1 MKIANHLS
9 RVLAATLLGLGCHT
23 AALHAQNIMLHLDAP
38 QGIDAQTLAADIGTL
53 KITFSNSK
61 DFFDTSLYAA
71 NTLDLGSDYYNEEGS
86 SKDKYHKY
94 YSRELTL
101 NADDGNGNAWW
112 GNTNKIEFKFDN
124 LRRYVSGRTD
134 HPIYYRIYSPHFS
147 RIITG
152 QIDPTDAEEVTLHHT
167 ELVQARRVT
176 FMPPVGRDG
185 NAVPA
190 ILAPDLRIG
199 TARYGFSGASVNM
212 HDLTEPFARYAY
224 KGDTLRYLVAPNSDE
239 LALHAD
245 SIVVT
250 DTTTCVT
257 TDYRKA
263 VECRFYITD
272 SQGQLCPVT
281 NGELAS
287 VYYKPQPGAKGKGNN
302 HGYGC
307 YNLGGIFLN
316 TLTAPDGTH
325 AAYVLP
331 GRHTFQLRMP
341 TVQTT
346 DPDFLMPYNADLGYI
361 LGEVTIPASTE
372 PVSLSIAQSKPLRVT
387 TTLADAAPYADHLQF
402 SAHTYVN
409 PPYSW
414 QENKQM
420 SVECKE
426 VSRQIKGNDLV
437 VTTLV
442 EGSTTYLSLA
452 LNAQYGA
459 QSDTIASVLSN
470 QCSVYGLFGTPR
482 TELTQDDFHF
492 DGAKLPPFSK
502 LHPVKFI
509 VPCHLLQQGEKIYI
523 HGQFG
528 DDWYST
534 RCSAFATHHEGCAK
548 SLNPGTA
555 TPVPYDTLTVIL
567 PEGNHEWYVCKNFTP
582 YDSANIHTFTL
593 ANTDTLTQTIYDRE
607 FTMLRVSDFDSDRI
621 YVYTN
626 NAPATHLYKRYKVDG
641 SRHNQVHYAIERI
654 PLHPG
659 YNDYTVSYRQIKIQK
674 DTLAGVDYGIE
685 TPRDYY
691 DDPQSPEYVPHFN
704 GYNAYNPDS
713 EWNNG
718 LAAYIKK
725 TDTATLDS
733 AIMVSSRNEVDLVM
747 GKDEGYR
754 PYYFVRIPPSTADTT
769 VTAYTQPGVRT
780 KFTYKG
786 ESLRKM
792 KMALSR
798 LDMFLGTERTR
809 VVPGSYFTRYSCLNL
824 VPGHYTMEGEFYNEG
839 SEEYFPFAVT
849 FTIEAGHPTTIE
861 LCPDPTAVAAAPADS
876 APAKAAA
883 CYAPDGRRI
892 STPQSGLNIIKMT
905 DGSVRKVIVK

>member
-23 AALHAQNIMLHLDAP
+23 AALHAQNIMLRLDAP

-71 NTLDLGSDYYNEEGS
+71 NTLDLGSDYYYDRNS

-124 LRRYVSGRTD
+124 LRRYAGVRVGD
-134 HPIYYRIYSPHFS
+134 PIYYRIYSPHFS

-152 QIDPTDAEEVTLHHT
+152 QIDPTDADEVTLHHT
-167 ELVQARRVT
+167 ELVQARRVA

-190 ILAPDLRIG
+190 ILAPDLRTG
-199 TARYGFSGASVNM
+199 ACMNSSSGRVNM
-212 HDLTEPFARYAY
+212 HDLTEPFARYVY
-224 KGDTLRYLVAPNSDE
+224 KGDTLRYLVAPDSPE

-281 NGELAS
+281 NGQLAS
-287 VYYKPQPGAKGKGNN
+287 VYYSSKRGR
-302 HGYGC
+302 GYGD
-307 YNLGGIFLN
+307 YNFGGICFK
-316 TLTAPDGTH
+316 LTAPDGTH
-325 AAYVLP
+325 AAYALP
-331 GRHTFQLRMP
+331 GRQTFQLRMP

-346 DPDFLMPYNADLGYI
+346 DPDFLMPYNAAQGYI

-414 QENKQM
+414 AENEKM
-420 SVECKE
+420 TVLCKE
-426 VSRQIKGNDLV
+426 VNRQIKGNDLV

-442 EGSTTYLSLA
+442 EGSTYPYLA

-459 QSDTIASVLSN
+459 QSDTIASVLSK
-470 QCSVYGLFGTPR
+470 QCCLYSYPGDPR
-482 TELTQDDFHF
+482 TEFSLTYKNFY
-492 DGAKLPPFSK
+492 DGNFNTLPAFSQ
-502 LHPVKFI
+502 LHPVKFV
-509 VPCHLLQQGEKIYI
+509 VPCHQLQTGRMLNLFGTYNQGYI
-523 HGQFG
+523 S
-528 DDWYST
+528 DLPS
-534 RCSAFATHHEGCAK
+534 HHNGCAK
-548 SLNPGTA
+548 QLQPGSA
-555 TPVPYDTLTVIL
+555 DPMPYDTITIIL
-567 PEGNHEWYVCKNFTP
+567 PEGE
-582 YDSANIHTFTL
+582 YDWVMQKDLDEYNSAPHHAFTL
-593 ANTDTLTQTIYDRE
+593 ANTDTLVQRLQPTD
-607 FTMLRVSDFDSDRI
+607 FALLRVNCLGVDSI
-621 YVYTN
+621 YVYN
-626 NAPATHLYKRYKVDG
+626 NVPKYHRYRQSKLTKGRLY
-641 SRHNQVHYAIERI
+641 YADEEI
-654 PLHPG
+654 PLSPG
-659 YNDYTVSYRQIKIQK
+659 YNERIITWREVKLQK
-674 DTLAGVDYGIE
+674 DTLYSLSCWFEAPITYVDEDGSYYTSYGRFDR
-685 TPRDYY
+685 P
-691 DDPQSPEYVPHFN
+691 
-704 GYNAYNPDS
+704 YNYLWL
-713 EWNNG
+713 EK
-718 LAAYIKK
+718 LE
-725 TDTATLDS
+725 TATADS
-733 AIMVSSRNEVDLVM
+733 AICISTGSRANLAVWS
-747 GKDEGYR
+747 GGTFAPAR
-754 PYYFVRIPPSTADTT
+754 FFTISPSEADTT
-769 VTAYTQPGVRT
+769 VTVYTQKTVRVN
-780 KFTYKG
+780 FSYKG
-786 ESLRKM
+786 GRVPGF
-792 KMALSR
+792 SR
-798 LDMFLGTERTR
+798 LNMCYGNEQTR
-809 VVPGSYFTRYSCLNL
+809 IVPNPNFYRKSRMDLE
-824 VPGHYTMEGEFYNEG
+824 PGHYTMSGVVAYEDDNTGEYVTT
-839 SEEYFPFAVT
+839 PFSIA
-849 FTIEAGHPTTIE
+849 FDIEAGHPTTIE
-861 LCPDPTAVAAAPADS
+861 LCPDPTAIVATPANS

-892 STPQSGLNIIKMT
+892 STPQPGLNIVKMT
-905 DGSVRKVIVK
+905 DGTVRKVIVK

>member
-9 RVLAATLLGLGCHT
+9 RVLAATLFGLGCHT

-71 NTLDLGSDYYNEEGS
+71 NTLDFGSDYYNEGNS
-86 SKDKYHKY
+86 YKDKYHKY

-112 GNTNKIEFKFDN
+112 GNTNKFEFNFDN
-124 LRRYVSGRTD
+124 LRRQVSGRAG
-134 HPIYYRIYSPHFS
+134 HPIYYRIYSPHFC

-167 ELVQARRVT
+167 ELTQARRVT

-199 TARYGFSGASVNM
+199 TARYGFRGALVNM
-212 HDLTEPFARYAY
+212 YDLTEPFARYAH

-263 VECRFYITD
+263 VECHFYITD

-281 NGELAS
+281 NGQLAS
-287 VYYKPQPGAKGKGNN
+287 AYYKLQPGFKSDTGFR
-302 HGYGC
+302 GYGD
-307 YNLGGIFLN
+307 YNFGGNIFEP
-316 TLTAPDGTH
+316 TAPDGTH
-325 AAYVLP
+325 AAYALP
-331 GRHTFQLRMP
+331 GRQTFQLRMP
-341 TVQTT
+341 MVQTD
-346 DPDFLMPYNADLGYI
+346 DPDFLMPYNAAQGYI

-414 QENKQM
+414 ADDTKM

-426 VSRQIKGNDLV
+426 VSRQVKGNDLV

-442 EGSTTYLSLA
+442 EGSTWPILA

-459 QSDTIASVLSN
+459 QSDTIASVLSTY
-470 QCSVYGLFGTPR
+470 CSLYSDPFDPR
-482 TELTQDDFHF
+482 TEFSLTLKNFH
-492 DGAKLPPFSK
+492 LPPFSK

-509 VPCHLLQQGEKIYI
+509 VPCHLLQQGEELYI
-523 HGQFG
+523 HGQLSG
-528 DDWYST
+528 AEDW
-534 RCSAFATHHEGCAK
+534 RCSTFATHHEGCAK

-567 PEGNHEWYVCKNFTP
+567 PEGNHEWCVGKKGEKL
-582 YDSANIHTFTL
+582 DSAHLHTFTL
-593 ANTDTLTQTIYDRE
+593 GATDTLTQTIYDRE
-607 FTMLRVSDFDSDRI
+607 FALLRVNCLGVDSI
-621 YVYTN
+621 YVYN
-626 NAPATHLYKRYKVDG
+626 NVPKYQWYSLSKLTKGRMY
-641 SRHNQVHYAIERI
+641 YADEAI
-654 PLHPG
+654 PLNPG
-659 YNDYTVSYRQIKIQK
+659 YNERTITWREAKLQK
-674 DTLAGVDYGIE
+674 DTLYSLSYWLEAPVIWVDEDGS
-685 TPRDYY
+685 YY
-691 DDPQSPEYVPHFN
+691 TSYASFSRP
-704 GYNAYNPDS
+704 YNNLWL
-713 EWNNG
+713 EK
-718 LAAYIKK
+718 LE
-725 TDTATLDS
+725 TATPDS
-733 AIMVSSRNEVDLVM
+733 AICISTGSKANLAVW
-747 GKDEGYR
+747 
-754 PYYFVRIPPSTADTT
+754 PVRTFDPARFITINPSEADTT
-769 VTAYTQPGVRT
+769 VTVYTQKTVRVN
-780 KFTYKG
+780 FSYKG
-786 ESLRKM
+786 GR
-792 KMALSR
+792 
-798 LDMFLGTERTR
+798 
-809 VVPGSYFTRYSCLNL
+809 VPGFERLNMCYGNEQTHIVPNSNFYRRSRMDL
-824 VPGHYTMEGEFYNEG
+824 EPGHYTMSGVVAYEDDNTGEYVTT
-839 SEEYFPFAVT
+839 PFSIA
-849 FTIEAGHPTTIE
+849 FDIEANHPTTIE
-861 LCPDPTAVAAAPADS
+861 LCPEPTAIAAAPANS

>member
-9 RVLAATLLGLGCHT
+9 RVLAAALFGLGCHT

-71 NTLDLGSDYYNEEGS
+71 NTLDLGSNYYYDRNS

-124 LRRYVSGRTD
+124 LRRYAGVRVGD
-134 HPIYYRIYSPHFS
+134 PIYYRIYSPHFS

-199 TARYGFSGASVNM
+199 TARYGFRGALVNM
-212 HDLTEPFARYAY
+212 HDLTEPFARYAH

-281 NGELAS
+281 NGQLAS
-287 VYYKPQPGAKGKGNN
+287 AYYKLQPGFKSDTGFR
-302 HGYGC
+302 GYGD
-307 YNLGGIFLN
+307 YNFGGNIFEP
-316 TLTAPDGTH
+316 TAPDGTH
-325 AAYVLP
+325 AAYALP
-331 GRHTFQLRMP
+331 GRQTFQLRMP
-341 TVQTT
+341 TVQTD
-346 DPDFLMPYNADLGYI
+346 DPDFLMPYNADGGYI

-372 PVSLSIAQSKPLRVT
+372 PVSLSIAKSKPLRVT

-414 QENKQM
+414 AENKKM
-420 SVECKE
+420 TVLCKE

-442 EGSTTYLSLA
+442 EGSTYPYLA

-459 QSDTIASVLSN
+459 QSDTIASVLSK
-470 QCSVYGLFGTPR
+470 QCCLYSYPGDPR
-482 TELTQDDFHF
+482 TEFSLTYKNFY
-492 DGAKLPPFSK
+492 DGDLKTLPAFSQ
-502 LHPVKFI
+502 LHPVKFV
-509 VPCHLLQQGEKIYI
+509 VPCHQFQTGRVLNLFGTYNQGYI
-523 HGQFG
+523 S
-528 DDWYST
+528 DLPS
-534 RCSAFATHHEGCAK
+534 HHNGCAK
-548 SLNPGTA
+548 QLQPGSA
-555 TPVPYDTLTVIL
+555 DPIPYDTITIIL
-567 PEGNHEWYVCKNFTP
+567 PEGE
-582 YDSANIHTFTL
+582 YDWVMQKDLDEYNSAPHHAFTL
-593 ANTDTLTQTIYDRE
+593 ANTDTLVQRLQPTD
-607 FTMLRVSDFDSDRI
+607 FALLRVNCLGTDSI
-621 YVYTN
+621 YVYN
-626 NAPATHLYKRYKVDG
+626 NVLEYHRYRLSKLTKGRLY
-641 SRHNQVHYAIERI
+641 YADEEI
-654 PLHPG
+654 PLRPG
-659 YNDYTVSYRQIKIQK
+659 YNERIITWREAKLQK
-674 DTLAGVDYGIE
+674 DTLYSLSCWFEAPITYVDEDGSYYTSYGRFDR
-685 TPRDYY
+685 P
-691 DDPQSPEYVPHFN
+691 
-704 GYNAYNPDS
+704 YNYLWL
-713 EWNNG
+713 EK
-718 LAAYIKK
+718 LE
-725 TDTATLDS
+725 TATADS
-733 AIMVSSRNEVDLVM
+733 AICISTGSRANLAVWS
-747 GKDEGYR
+747 GGTFAPAR
-754 PYYFVRIPPSTADTT
+754 FFTISPSEADTT
-769 VTAYTQPGVRT
+769 VTVYTQKTVRVN
-780 KFTYKG
+780 FSYKG
-786 ESLRKM
+786 GR
-792 KMALSR
+792 
-798 LDMFLGTERTR
+798 
-809 VVPGSYFTRYSCLNL
+809 VPGFERLNMCYGNEQTRIVPNPNFYRRSRMDLE
-824 VPGHYTMEGEFYNEG
+824 PGHYTMSGVVAYEDDATGEYVLT
-839 SEEYFPFAVT
+839 PFSIAFDV
-849 FTIEAGHPTTIE
+849 EANHPTTIE
-861 LCPDPTAVAAAPADS
+861 LCPDPTAVAAAPANS
-876 APAKAAA
+876 APAKTAA

>member
-1 MKIANHLS
+1 MKLTNHLR
-9 RVLAATLLGLGCHT
+9 RVLAATMFGLGCHT
-23 AALHAQNIMLHLDAP
+23 AALHAQNIMLRLDAP
-38 QGIDAQTLAADIGTL
+38 QGTDAQTLAADIGTL
-53 KITFSNSK
+53 KITFSNSD

-71 NTLDLGSDYYNEEGS
+71 NTLDFGSDYYNNG
-86 SKDKYHKY
+86 KDSYHHY
-94 YSRELTL
+94 FSRELTL

-112 GNTNKIEFKFDN
+112 GNQNKTWLKFETV
-124 LRRYVSGRTD
+124 RRQVSGRAGQ
-134 HPIYYRIYSPHFS
+134 PIYYRIYSPHFS

-176 FMPPVGRDG
+176 FMPPVDRDG
-185 NAVPA
+185 NAVSA
-190 ILAPDLRIG
+190 ILAPDLRTGAYYNG
-199 TARYGFSGASVNM
+199 TTTRVNM

-224 KGDTLRYLVAPNSDE
+224 KGDTLRYLVAPNSNE

-281 NGELAS
+281 NGQLAS
-287 VYYKPQPGAKGKGNN
+287 VYYKLQPGAKRGR
-302 HGYGC
+302 GYCG
-307 YNLGGIFLN
+307 YNFGSNIFEP
-316 TLTAPDGTH
+316 TAPDGTH
-325 AAYVLP
+325 AAYALP
-331 GRHTFQLRMP
+331 GRQTFQLRMP
-341 TVQTT
+341 TVQTD
-346 DPDFLMPYNADLGYI
+346 DPDFLMPYNADGGYI

-372 PVSLSIAQSKPLRVT
+372 PVSLSIAKSKPLRVT

-442 EGSTTYLSLA
+442 EGSTWPILV

-509 VPCHLLQQGEKIYI
+509 VPCHLLQQGEKLYI
-523 HGQFG
+523 DGQFG

-567 PEGNHEWYVCKNFTP
+567 PEGNHEWYVCKKFTP

-593 ANTDTLTQTIYDRE
+593 GATDTLTQTIYDRE
-607 FTMLRVSDFDSDRI
+607 FALLRVNCLGTDSI
-621 YVYTN
+621 YVYSNIPEYHRYRLSKLTKGR
-626 NAPATHLYKRYKVDG
+626 LY
-641 SRHNQVHYAIERI
+641 YADEEI
-654 PLHPG
+654 PLNPG
-659 YNDYTVSYRQIKIQK
+659 YNERTITWREAKLQK
-674 DTLAGVDYGIE
+674 DTLRGMSYWLEAPITYLDEDGS
-685 TPRDYY
+685 YY
-691 DDPQSPEYVPHFN
+691 TSYTGFSRADNYLVLEKL
-704 GYNAYNPDS
+704 
-713 EWNNG
+713 E
-718 LAAYIKK
+718 
-725 TDTATLDS
+725 TATPDS
-733 AIMVSSRNEVDLVM
+733 AICISTGSKANLAVWSSGAYATARFITIN
-747 GKDEGYR
+747 
-754 PYYFVRIPPSTADTT
+754 PSEADTT
-769 VTAYTQPGVRT
+769 IAVYTQGYVRVN
-780 KFTYKG
+780 FSYKG
-786 ESLRKM
+786 GR
-792 KMALSR
+792 
-798 LDMFLGTERTR
+798 
-809 VVPGSYFTRYSCLNL
+809 VPGFERLNMCYGNEQTRIVPHSRFYYRSLMDL
-824 VPGHYTMEGEFYNEG
+824 EPGHYTMSGIVAYEDDNTGEYVTT
-839 SEEYFPFAVT
+839 PFSIA
-849 FTIEAGHPTTIE
+849 FDIEANTPTTIE
-861 LCPDPTAVAAAPADS
+861 LCPDPTAIAAATANS

-892 STPQSGLNIIKMT
+892 STPQPGLNIIKMT
-905 DGSVRKVIVK
+905 DGTVRKVIVK

>member
-9 RVLAATLLGLGCHT
+9 RVLAATLFGLGCHT

-71 NTLDLGSDYYNEEGS
+71 NTLDLGSNYYYDRNS

-94 YSRELTL
+94 YSRELTF

-124 LRRYVSGRTD
+124 LRRYVGGRTD
-134 HPIYYRIYSPHFS
+134 QPIYYRIYSPHFS

-281 NGELAS
+281 NGQLAS
-287 VYYKPQPGAKGKGNN
+287 AYYKLQPGFKSDTGSR
-302 HGYGC
+302 GYGD
-307 YNLGGIFLN
+307 YNFGGNIFEP
-316 TLTAPDGTH
+316 TAPDGTH
-325 AAYVLP
+325 AAYALP
-331 GRHTFQLRMP
+331 GRQTFQLRMP

-346 DPDFLMPYNADLGYI
+346 DPDFLMPYNAAQGYI

-372 PVSLSIAQSKPLRVT
+372 PVSLSIAKSKPLRVT

-402 SAHTYVN
+402 SALTYVN

-414 QENKQM
+414 ADDTKM

-442 EGSTTYLSLA
+442 EGSTYPYLA

-459 QSDTIASVLSN
+459 QSDTIASVLSK
-470 QCSVYGLFGTPR
+470 QCCLYSYPGDPR
-482 TELTQDDFHF
+482 TEFSLTYKNFY
-492 DGAKLPPFSK
+492 DGDLKTLPAFSQ
-502 LHPVKFI
+502 LHPVKFV
-509 VPCHLLQQGEKIYI
+509 VPCHQFQTGRVLNLFGTYNQGYIGDLL
-523 HGQFG
+523 
-528 DDWYST
+528 S
-534 RCSAFATHHEGCAK
+534 HHNGCAK
-548 SLNPGTA
+548 QLQPGSA
-555 TPVPYDTLTVIL
+555 APIPYDTITIIL
-567 PEGNHEWYVCKNFTP
+567 PEGE
-582 YDSANIHTFTL
+582 YDWVMQKDLDEYNSAPHHAFTL
-593 ANTDTLTQTIYDRE
+593 ANTDTLVQRLQPTD
-607 FTMLRVSDFDSDRI
+607 FALLRVSSLGADSI
-621 YVYTN
+621 YVYNNVPASHRYRQSKLDRQNKYDYTN
-626 NAPATHLYKRYKVDG
+626 GRLY
-641 SRHNQVHYAIERI
+641 YADEEI
-654 PLHPG
+654 PLSPG
-659 YNDYTVSYRQIKIQK
+659 YNERTITWREAKLQK
-674 DTLAGVDYGIE
+674 DTLRGMSYWLEAPITYLDEDGS
-685 TPRDYY
+685 YY
-691 DDPQSPEYVPHFN
+691 TSYTGFSRADNYLVLEKL
-704 GYNAYNPDS
+704 
-713 EWNNG
+713 E
-718 LAAYIKK
+718 
-725 TDTATLDS
+725 TATPDS
-733 AIMVSSRNEVDLVM
+733 AICISTGSKANLAVWSS
-747 GKDEGYR
+747 G
-754 PYYFVRIPPSTADTT
+754 PYATARFITINPSEADTT
-769 VTAYTQPGVRT
+769 IAVYTQGYVRVN
-780 KFTYKG
+780 FSYKG
-786 ESLRKM
+786 
-792 KMALSR
+792 
-798 LDMFLGTERTR
+798 GP
-809 VVPGSYFTRYSCLNL
+809 VPGFDRLNMCYGNEQTHIVPHSRFYYRSRMDL
-824 VPGHYTMEGEFYNEG
+824 EPGHYTMSGVVAYDDDNTGEYVTT
-839 SEEYFPFAVT
+839 PFSIA
-849 FTIEAGHPTTIE
+849 FDIEAGHPTTIE
-861 LCPDPTAVAAAPADS
+861 LCPDPTAVAAVPANS

-892 STPQSGLNIIKMT
+892 STPQPGLNIIKMT
-905 DGSVRKVIVK
+905 DGTVRKVIVK

>member
-1 MKIANHLS
+1 MKLTNHLR

-71 NTLDLGSDYYNEEGS
+71 NTLDLGSDYYNNG
-86 SKDKYHKY
+86 KDSYHHY
-94 YSRELTL
+94 FSRELTL
-101 NADDGNGNAWW
+101 NADDGSGNAWW
-112 GNTNKIEFKFDN
+112 GNQNKTWLKFETV
-124 LRRYVSGRTD
+124 RRQVSGRAGQ
-134 HPIYYRIYSPHFS
+134 PIYYRIYSPHFS

-167 ELVQARRVT
+167 ELVQARRVA

-190 ILAPDLRIG
+190 ILAPDLRTGAYFNG
-199 TARYGFSGASVNM
+199 TTTRVNM

-272 SQGQLCPVT
+272 SQGRLCPVT
-281 NGELAS
+281 NGQLAS
-287 VYYKPQPGAKGKGNN
+287 VYYKLQPGAKRGRGYCGYNFGGNM
-302 HGYGC
+302 
-307 YNLGGIFLN
+307 FK
-316 TLTAPDGTH
+316 LTAPDGTH
-325 AAYVLP
+325 AAYALP
-331 GRHTFQLRMP
+331 GRQTFQLKWP
-341 TVQTT
+341 TVQTD
-346 DPDFLMPYNADLGYI
+346 DPDFLMPCNAAQGYI

-372 PVSLSIAQSKPLRVT
+372 PVSLSIAKSKPLRVT

-442 EGSTTYLSLA
+442 EGSTYPYLA

-459 QSDTIASVLSN
+459 QSDTIASVLSK
-470 QCSVYGLFGTPR
+470 QCCLYSYPGDPR
-482 TELTQDDFHF
+482 TEFSLTYKNFY
-492 DGAKLPPFSK
+492 DGNFNTLPAFSQ
-502 LHPVKFI
+502 LHPVKFV
-509 VPCHLLQQGEKIYI
+509 VPCHQFQTGRMLNLFGTYNQGYI
-523 HGQFG
+523 S
-528 DDWYST
+528 DLPS
-534 RCSAFATHHEGCAK
+534 HHNGCAK
-548 SLNPGTA
+548 QLQPGSA
-555 TPVPYDTLTVIL
+555 DPIPYDTITIIL
-567 PEGNHEWYVCKNFTP
+567 PEGE
-582 YDSANIHTFTL
+582 YDWVMQKDIDEFNNAPHHGFTL
-593 ANTDTLTQTIYDRE
+593 GAIDTLVQRLQPTD
-607 FTMLRVSDFDSDRI
+607 FALLRVNCLGSDSI
-621 YVYTN
+621 YVYN
-626 NAPATHLYKRYKVDG
+626 KVPAWHHYCQSKFTKRRMY
-641 SRHNQVHYAIERI
+641 YADEGI
-654 PLHPG
+654 PLRPG
-659 YNDYTVSYRQIKIQK
+659 YNERIITWREAKLQK
-674 DTLAGVDYGIE
+674 DTLYAVACWLEAPITYVDEDGSYYTSYGRFDR
-685 TPRDYY
+685 P
-691 DDPQSPEYVPHFN
+691 
-704 GYNAYNPDS
+704 YNYLRL
-713 EWNNG
+713 EK
-718 LAAYIKK
+718 LE
-725 TDTATLDS
+725 TATADS
-733 AIMVSSRNEVDLVM
+733 AICISTGSRANLAVWS
-747 GKDEGYR
+747 GGTFAPAR
-754 PYYFVRIPPSTADTT
+754 FFTISPSEADTT
-769 VTAYTQPGVRT
+769 VTVYTQKTVRVN
-780 KFTYKG
+780 FSYKG
-786 ESLRKM
+786 GR
-792 KMALSR
+792 
-798 LDMFLGTERTR
+798 
-809 VVPGSYFTRYSCLNL
+809 VPGFERLNMCYGNEQTRIVPNPNFYRKSRMDLE
-824 VPGHYTMEGEFYNEG
+824 PGHYTMSGVVAYEDDNTGEYVTT
-839 SEEYFPFAVT
+839 PFSIA
-849 FTIEAGHPTTIE
+849 FDIEANTPTTIE
-861 LCPDPTAVAAAPADS
+861 LCPDPTAIAAAPADS

>member
-71 NTLDLGSDYYNEEGS
+71 NTLDLGSNYYYDRNS

-124 LRRYVSGRTD
+124 LRRYVSGRTGQ
-134 HPIYYRIYSPHFS
+134 PIYYRIYSPHFN

-185 NAVPA
+185 NAVSA

-199 TARYGFSGASVNM
+199 TARYGFRGTLVNM
-212 HDLTEPFARYAY
+212 YDLTEPFARYAY
-224 KGDTLRYLVAPNSDE
+224 KGDTLRYLVAPNSSE

-281 NGELAS
+281 NGQLAS
-287 VYYKPQPGAKGKGNN
+287 AYYKLQPGFKSDTGFR
-302 HGYGC
+302 GYGD
-307 YNLGGIFLN
+307 YNFGGNIFEP
-316 TLTAPDGTH
+316 TAPDGTH
-325 AAYVLP
+325 AAYALP
-331 GRHTFQLRMP
+331 GRQTFQLRMP

-346 DPDFLMPYNADLGYI
+346 DPDFLMPYNADGGYI

-470 QCSVYGLFGTPR
+470 QCNVYDYKNDPR

-509 VPCHLLQQGEKIYI
+509 VPCHLLQQGEKLYI

-528 DDWYST
+528 EDRYSD

-548 SLNPGTA
+548 SLKPGTA
-555 TPVPYDTLTVIL
+555 TPMPYDTLTVIL
-567 PEGNHEWYVCKNFTP
+567 PEGNHEWYVYKNVTQL
-582 YDSANIHTFTL
+582 DSANIHTFTL
-593 ANTDTLTQTIYDRE
+593 GATDTLTQTIYDRE
-607 FTMLRVSDFDSDRI
+607 FALLRVSCLGADSI
-621 YVYTN
+621 YVYN
-626 NAPATHLYKRYKVDG
+626 KVPAWHRYRLSKLTKGRLY
-641 SRHNQVHYAIERI
+641 YADEEI
-654 PLHPG
+654 PLSPG
-659 YNDYTVSYRQIKIQK
+659 YNERTITWREAKLQK
-674 DTLAGVDYGIE
+674 DTLYGLSYWLEAPITYVDEDGSYYTSYHYFSRPDNYFWLEKLE
-685 TPRDYY
+685 TAP
-691 DDPQSPEYVPHFN
+691 P
-704 GYNAYNPDS
+704 
-713 EWNNG
+713 
-718 LAAYIKK
+718 
-725 TDTATLDS
+725 DS
-733 AIMVSSRNEVDLVM
+733 AICISTGSKANLAVCTGRMSDPARFITIN
-747 GKDEGYR
+747 
-754 PYYFVRIPPSTADTT
+754 PSEADTT
-769 VTAYTQPGVRT
+769 VTVYTQKTVRVN
-780 KFTYKG
+780 FSYKG
-786 ESLRKM
+786 GR
-792 KMALSR
+792 
-798 LDMFLGTERTR
+798 
-809 VVPGSYFTRYSCLNL
+809 VPGFERLNMCYGNEQTHIVPNSNFYRRSRMDL
-824 VPGHYTMEGEFYNEG
+824 EPGHYTMSGVVAYEDDATGEYVTT
-839 SEEYFPFAVT
+839 PFSIA
-849 FTIEAGHPTTIE
+849 FDIEANHPTTIE
-861 LCPDPTAVAAAPADS
+861 LCPDPTAVAAAPANS
-876 APAKAAA
+876 ASAKTAV

-892 STPQSGLNIIKMT
+892 STPQPGLNIIKMT
-905 DGSVRKVIVK
+905 NGTVRKVIVK

>member
-1 MKIANHLS
+1 MKITNHLS
-9 RVLAATLLGLGCHT
+9 RVLAATLFGLGCHT

-71 NTLDLGSDYYNEEGS
+71 NTLDFGSDYYNEGGS
-86 SKDKYHKY
+86 YKDNYHKY

-124 LRRYVSGRTD
+124 LRRYAGVRVGD
-134 HPIYYRIYSPHFS
+134 PIYYRIYSPHFS

-152 QIDPTDAEEVTLHHT
+152 QIDPTDADEVTLHHT
-167 ELVQARRVT
+167 ELTQARRVA
-176 FMPPVGRDG
+176 FMPPVDRDG

-190 ILAPDLRIG
+190 ILAPDLRTG
-199 TARYGFSGASVNM
+199 ACSNFSTGRVNM
-212 HDLTEPFARYAY
+212 QDLTEPFARYVY
-224 KGDTLRYLVAPNSDE
+224 KGDTLRYLVAPESSE

-287 VYYKPQPGAKGKGNN
+287 VYYSSKRGR
-302 HGYGC
+302 GYGD
-307 YNLGGIFLN
+307 YNCSIPFK
-316 TLTAPDGTH
+316 LTAPDGTH

-331 GRHTFQLRMP
+331 GQQIFQLHFP
-341 TVQTT
+341 KVQTT

-372 PVSLSIAQSKPLRVT
+372 PVSLSIAKSKPLRVT

-426 VSRQIKGNDLV
+426 VSRQVKGNDLV

-442 EGSTTYLSLA
+442 EGSTYPYLA

-459 QSDTIASVLSN
+459 QSDTIASVLSK
-470 QCSVYGLFGTPR
+470 QCCLYSYPGDPR
-482 TELTQDDFHF
+482 TEFSLTYKNFY
-492 DGAKLPPFSK
+492 DGDLKTLPAFSQ
-502 LHPVKFI
+502 LHPVKFV
-509 VPCHLLQQGEKIYI
+509 VPCHQFQTGRVLNLFGTYNQGYI
-523 HGQFG
+523 S
-528 DDWYST
+528 DLPS
-534 RCSAFATHHEGCAK
+534 HHNGCAK
-548 SLNPGTA
+548 QLQPGSA
-555 TPVPYDTLTVIL
+555 DPIPYDTITIIL
-567 PEGNHEWYVCKNFTP
+567 PEGE
-582 YDSANIHTFTL
+582 YDWVMQKDLDEYNSAPHHAFTL
-593 ANTDTLTQTIYDRE
+593 ANTDTLVQRLQPTD
-607 FTMLRVSDFDSDRI
+607 FALLRVSCLGSDSI
-621 YVYTN
+621 YVYNNVPASHRYRQSKLDRQNKYDYTN
-626 NAPATHLYKRYKVDG
+626 GRLY
-641 SRHNQVHYAIERI
+641 YADEAI
-654 PLHPG
+654 PLRPG
-659 YNDYTVSYRQIKIQK
+659 YNERTITWREAKLQK
-674 DTLAGVDYGIE
+674 DTLRGMSYWLEAPITYLDEDGS
-685 TPRDYY
+685 YY
-691 DDPQSPEYVPHFN
+691 TSYTGFSRADNYLVLEKL
-704 GYNAYNPDS
+704 
-713 EWNNG
+713 E
-718 LAAYIKK
+718 
-725 TDTATLDS
+725 TATPDS
-733 AIMVSSRNEVDLVM
+733 AICISTGSKANLAVWSSGAYATARFITIN
-747 GKDEGYR
+747 
-754 PYYFVRIPPSTADTT
+754 PSEADTT
-769 VTAYTQPGVRT
+769 IAVYTQGYVRVN
-780 KFTYKG
+780 FSYKG
-786 ESLRKM
+786 GR
-792 KMALSR
+792 
-798 LDMFLGTERTR
+798 
-809 VVPGSYFTRYSCLNL
+809 VPGFERLNMCYGNEQTHIVPNSNFYRRSRMDL
-824 VPGHYTMEGEFYNEG
+824 EPGHYTMSGVVSYEDDATGEYVTT
-839 SEEYFPFAVT
+839 PFSIA
-849 FTIEAGHPTTIE
+849 FDIEANTPTTIE
-861 LCPDPTAVAAAPADS
+861 LCPDPTAIAAATADS

-892 STPQSGLNIIKMT
+892 STPQHGLNIIKMT

>member
-1 MKIANHLS
+1 MKLTKHLR
-9 RVLAATLLGLGCHT
+9 RVLATTLFGLGCHT

-61 DFFDTSLYAA
+61 DFFDTSRYAA
-71 NTLDLGSDYYNEEGS
+71 NTLDFGSDYYNNGRDS
-86 SKDKYHKY
+86 YHHY
-94 YSRELTL
+94 FSRELTL

-112 GNTNKIEFKFDN
+112 GNTNKVWLNFETV
-124 LRRYVSGRTD
+124 RRQVSGRAGQ
-134 HPIYYRIYSPHFS
+134 PIYYRIYSPHFS

-167 ELVQARRVT
+167 ELVQARRVA

-190 ILAPDLRIG
+190 ILAPDLRTGAYYNG
-199 TARYGFSGASVNM
+199 TTTRVNM

-263 VECRFYITD
+263 VECHFYITD
-272 SQGQLCPVT
+272 SQGRLCPVT
-281 NGELAS
+281 NGQLAS
-287 VYYKPQPGAKGKGNN
+287 VYYKLQPGAKRGRGYCGYNFGGNM
-302 HGYGC
+302 
-307 YNLGGIFLN
+307 FK
-316 TLTAPDGTH
+316 LTAPDGTH
-325 AAYVLP
+325 AAYALP
-331 GRHTFQLRMP
+331 GRQTFQLKWP
-341 TVQTT
+341 TVQTD
-346 DPDFLMPYNADLGYI
+346 DPDFLMPCNAAQGYI

-402 SAHTYVN
+402 SAHTYVS

-414 QENKQM
+414 AENEKM
-420 SVECKE
+420 TVLCKE

-470 QCSVYGLFGTPR
+470 QCNVYDYKNDPR

-509 VPCHLLQQGEKIYI
+509 VPCHLLQQGEKLYI

-528 DDWYST
+528 EDRYSD

-548 SLNPGTA
+548 SLKPGTA
-555 TPVPYDTLTVIL
+555 TPMPYDTLTVIL
-567 PEGNHEWYVCKNFTP
+567 PEGNHEWYVYKNVTQL
-582 YDSANIHTFTL
+582 DSANIHTFTL
-593 ANTDTLTQTIYDRE
+593 GATDTLIQTIYDRE
-607 FTMLRVSDFDSDRI
+607 FTLLRVSDFDSDRI

-704 GYNAYNPDS
+704 GYNAYNPYS

-747 GKDEGYR
+747 GPSGEYR
-754 PYYFVRIPPSTADTT
+754 PYYFVRITPSTADTT
-769 VTAYTQPGVRT
+769 VTAYTQPLVRT
-780 KFTYKG
+780 GFTYKG

-792 KMALSR
+792 KVGLSR

-809 VVPGSYFTRYSCLNL
+809 VVPGPYFGRYSRLGL
-824 VPGHYTMEGEFYNEG
+824 VPGHYTMEGELYNEDN
-839 SEEYFPFAVT
+839 EEYFPFAVT
-849 FTIEAGHPTTIE
+849 FTIEANHPTTIE
-861 LCPDPTAVAAAPADS
+861 LCPDPTAIAAAPADS

-892 STPQSGLNIIKMT
+892 STSQPGLNIIKMT

>member
-23 AALHAQNIMLHLDAP
+23 AALHAQNIMLRLDAP
-38 QGIDAQTLAADIGTL
+38 QGTDAQTLAADIGTL

-71 NTLDLGSDYYNEEGS
+71 NTLDLGSNYYYDRNS

-124 LRRYVSGRTD
+124 LRRYAGVRVGD
-134 HPIYYRIYSPHFS
+134 PIYYRIYSPHFS

-167 ELVQARRVT
+167 ELVQAHRVA

-199 TARYGFSGASVNM
+199 TARYGFRGALVNM

-224 KGDTLRYLVAPNSDE
+224 KGDTLRYLVAPDSPE

-281 NGELAS
+281 NGQLAS
-287 VYYKPQPGAKGKGNN
+287 AYYKLQPGFKSDTGFR
-302 HGYGC
+302 GYGD
-307 YNLGGIFLN
+307 YNFGGNIFEP
-316 TLTAPDGTH
+316 TAPDGTH
-325 AAYVLP
+325 AAYALP
-331 GRHTFQLRMP
+331 GRQTFQLRMP

-346 DPDFLMPYNADLGYI
+346 DPDFLMPYNADGGYI

-372 PVSLSIAQSKPLRVT
+372 PVSLSIAKSKPLRVT

-426 VSRQIKGNDLV
+426 VSRQVKGNDLV

-442 EGSTTYLSLA
+442 EGSTWPILA

-459 QSDTIASVLSN
+459 QSDTIASVLSTY
-470 QCSVYGLFGTPR
+470 CSLYSDPFDRR
-482 TELTQDDFHF
+482 TEFSLTLKNFH
-492 DGAKLPPFSK
+492 LPPFSK

-509 VPCHLLQQGEKIYI
+509 VPCHLLQQGEELYI
-523 HGQFG
+523 HGQLSG
-528 DDWYST
+528 AEDW
-534 RCSAFATHHEGCAK
+534 RCSTFATHHEGCAK

-555 TPVPYDTLTVIL
+555 TPVPHDTLTVIL
-567 PEGNHEWYVCKNFTP
+567 PEGNHEWCVGKKGEKL
-582 YDSANIHTFTL
+582 DSANIHTFTL
-593 ANTDTLTQTIYDRE
+593 GATDTLTQTIYDRE
-607 FTMLRVSDFDSDRI
+607 FALLRVNCLGVDSI
-621 YVYTN
+621 YVYN
-626 NAPATHLYKRYKVDG
+626 NVPKYQWYSLSKLTKGRMY
-641 SRHNQVHYAIERI
+641 YADEAI
-654 PLHPG
+654 PLNPG
-659 YNDYTVSYRQIKIQK
+659 YNERTITWREAKLQK
-674 DTLAGVDYGIE
+674 DTLYSLSYWLEAPVIWVDEDGS
-685 TPRDYY
+685 YY
-691 DDPQSPEYVPHFN
+691 TSYASFSRP
-704 GYNAYNPDS
+704 
-713 EWNNG
+713 NNN
-718 LAAYIKK
+718 LWLEKLQ
-725 TDTATLDS
+725 TATPDS
-733 AIMVSSRNEVDLVM
+733 AICISTGSRVNLAVCTGRAFD
-747 GKDEGYR
+747 
-754 PYYFVRIPPSTADTT
+754 PASFITINPSEADTT
-769 VTAYTQPGVRT
+769 VAVCTQKTVRVN
-780 KFTYKG
+780 FSYKG
-786 ESLRKM
+786 
-792 KMALSR
+792 
-798 LDMFLGTERTR
+798 GI
-809 VVPGSYFTRYSCLNL
+809 VPGFERLNMCYGNEQTHIVPHSRFYSRSRMDLE
-824 VPGHYTMEGEFYNEG
+824 PGHYTMSGVVAYEDDNTGFYITT
-839 SEEYFPFAVT
+839 PFSIA
-849 FTIEAGHPTTIE
+849 FDIEAGHPTTIE
-861 LCPDPTAVAAAPADS
+861 LCPDPTAVAAVPANS

-892 STPQSGLNIIKMT
+892 STPQPGLNIIKMT
-905 DGSVRKVIVK
+905 DGTVRKVIVK

>member
-1 MKIANHLS
+1 MKLTNHLS

-71 NTLDLGSDYYNEEGS
+71 NTLDFGSDYYNNG
-86 SKDKYHKY
+86 KDSYHHY
-94 YSRELTL
+94 FSRELTL

-134 HPIYYRIYSPHFS
+134 QPIYYRIYSPHFS

-167 ELVQARRVT
+167 ELTQARRVA

-199 TARYGFSGASVNM
+199 TCNGFRGYNPNM
-212 HDLTEPFARYAY
+212 QDLTEPFARYAY
-224 KGDTLRYLVAPNSDE
+224 KGDTLRYLVVPNSSE

-281 NGELAS
+281 NGQLAS

-331 GRHTFQLRMP
+331 GQQTFQLRMP

-372 PVSLSIAQSKPLRVT
+372 PVNLSIAQSKPLRVT

-509 VPCHLLQQGEKIYI
+509 VPCHLLQQGEKLYI

-593 ANTDTLTQTIYDRE
+593 GATDTLTQTIYDRE
-607 FTMLRVSDFDSDRI
+607 FALLRVNCLGTDSI
-621 YVYTN
+621 YVYN
-626 NAPATHLYKRYKVDG
+626 NVLEYHRYRLSKLTKG
-641 SRHNQVHYAIERI
+641 RMYYADEAI
-654 PLHPG
+654 PLNPG
-659 YNDYTVSYRQIKIQK
+659 YNERTITWREAKLQK
-674 DTLAGVDYGIE
+674 DTLYSLSYWLEAPVIWVDEDGS
-685 TPRDYY
+685 YY
-691 DDPQSPEYVPHFN
+691 TSYTIFSRP
-704 GYNAYNPDS
+704 
-713 EWNNG
+713 NNY
-718 LAAYIKK
+718 LRLEKLQ
-725 TDTATLDS
+725 TATPDS
-733 AIMVSSRNEVDLVM
+733 AICISTGSKANLAVWPIRTFDPARFITIN
-747 GKDEGYR
+747 
-754 PYYFVRIPPSTADTT
+754 PSEADTT
-769 VTAYTQPGVRT
+769 VTVYTQKTVRVN
-780 KFTYKG
+780 FSYKG
-786 ESLRKM
+786 GR
-792 KMALSR
+792 
-798 LDMFLGTERTR
+798 
-809 VVPGSYFTRYSCLNL
+809 VPGFERLNMCYGNEQTHIVPNSNFYRRSRMDL
-824 VPGHYTMEGEFYNEG
+824 EPGHYTMSGIVAYEDDNTGEYVTT
-839 SEEYFPFAVT
+839 PFSIA
-849 FTIEAGHPTTIE
+849 FDIEANTPTTIE
-861 LCPDPTAVAAAPADS
+861 LCPDLTAIAAAPADS

-892 STPQSGLNIIKMT
+892 STPQPGLNIIKMT
-905 DGSVRKVIVK
+905 DGTVRKVIVK

>member
-71 NTLDLGSDYYNEEGS
+71 NTLDLGSSYYYEGNS

-124 LRRYVSGRTD
+124 LRRYAGVRVGD
-134 HPIYYRIYSPHFS
+134 PIYYRIYSPHFC

-152 QIDPTDAEEVTLHHT
+152 QIDPTDADEVTLHHT
-167 ELVQARRVT
+167 ELVQARRVA
-176 FMPPVGRDG
+176 FMPPVDRDG

-199 TARYGFSGASVNM
+199 TCNGFRGYNPNM
-212 HDLTEPFARYAY
+212 QDLTEPFARYAY
-224 KGDTLRYLVAPNSDE
+224 KGDTLRYLVVPNSSE

-245 SIVVT
+245 SIVVA

-281 NGELAS
+281 NGQLAS

-331 GRHTFQLRMP
+331 GQQTFQLRMP

-509 VPCHLLQQGEKIYI
+509 VPCHLLQQGEKLYI

-555 TPVPYDTLTVIL
+555 PPVPYDTLTVIL

-582 YDSANIHTFTL
+582 YDSANIHTITL
-593 ANTDTLTQTIYDRE
+593 GATDTLTQTIYDRE
-607 FTMLRVSDFDSDRI
+607 FALLRVNDFDSDSI

-626 NAPATHLYKRYKVDG
+626 NIPATKLYKRYIVDG
-641 SRHNQVHYAIERI
+641 SRHNQVHYALEEI

-674 DTLAGVDYGIE
+674 DTLARVNYGVE
-685 TPRDYY
+685 TPVYY
-691 DDPQSPEYVPHFN
+691 DDPH
-704 GYNAYNPDS
+704 YNNYTAYR
-713 EWNNG
+713 
-718 LAAYIKK
+718 K
-725 TDTATLDS
+725 TGSVYNIRKDEIATLDS
-733 AIMVSSRNEVDLVM
+733 AIMVSSRSEVDLVTFM
-747 GKDEGYR
+747 SVTSGSIWIPR
-754 PYYFVRIPPSTADTT
+754 YFAHIAPSAADTT
-769 VTAYTQPGVRT
+769 VTAYTHPVVPT
-780 KFTYKG
+780 EFTYKG
-786 ESLRKM
+786 SLPGKIG
-792 KMALSR
+792 KLSK
-798 LDMFLGTERTR
+798 LDMFLGPERMR
-809 VVPGSYFTRYSCLNL
+809 VVPFRHFSGRLDL
-824 VPGHYTMEGEFYNEG
+824 VPGHYTMEGEFYNED
-839 SEEYFPFAVT
+839 SEAYFPFAVT
-849 FTIEAGHPTTIE
+849 FTIEANKPTTIE

-892 STPQSGLNIIKMT
+892 STPQPGLNIIKMT

>member
-1 MKIANHLS
+1 MKFANHLS
-9 RVLAATLLGLGCHT
+9 RVLAATLFGLGCHT

-53 KITFSNSK
+53 KITFSNSN
-61 DFFDTSLYAA
+61 DFFDTSRYAA
-71 NTLDLGSDYYNEEGS
+71 NTLDFGSDYYNNGRDS
-86 SKDKYHKY
+86 YHHY
-94 YSRELTL
+94 FSRELTL

-112 GNTNKIEFKFDN
+112 GNQNKVWLKFETV
-124 LRRYVSGRTD
+124 RRQVSGRAGQ
-134 HPIYYRIYSPHFS
+134 PIYYRIYSPHFS

-167 ELVQARRVT
+167 ELTQARRVA

-185 NAVPA
+185 NAVSA
-190 ILAPDLRIG
+190 ILAPDLRTGAYYNG
-199 TARYGFSGASVNM
+199 TTTRVNM

-281 NGELAS
+281 NGQLAS
-287 VYYKPQPGAKGKGNN
+287 VYYKLQPGAKRGRGYCGYNFGGNM
-302 HGYGC
+302 
-307 YNLGGIFLN
+307 FK
-316 TLTAPDGTH
+316 LTAPDGTH
-325 AAYVLP
+325 AAYALP
-331 GRHTFQLRMP
+331 GRQTFQLRMP
-341 TVQTT
+341 TVQTD
-346 DPDFLMPYNADLGYI
+346 DPDFLMPYNAAQGYI

-402 SAHTYVN
+402 SAHTYVS

-414 QENKQM
+414 AENEKM
-420 SVECKE
+420 SVLCKE

-509 VPCHLLQQGEKIYI
+509 VPCHLLQQGEKLYI

-593 ANTDTLTQTIYDRE
+593 GATDTLTQTIYDRE
-607 FTMLRVSDFDSDRI
+607 FALLRVNCLGTDSI
-621 YVYTN
+621 YVYN
-626 NAPATHLYKRYKVDG
+626 NVLEYHRYRLSKFTKGRLY
-641 SRHNQVHYAIERI
+641 YADEEL
-654 PLHPG
+654 PLSPG
-659 YNDYTVSYRQIKIQK
+659 YNERTITWREAKLQK
-674 DTLAGVDYGIE
+674 DTLYSLSYWLEAPITYVDEDGS
-685 TPRDYY
+685 YY
-691 DDPQSPEYVPHFN
+691 TSYHYFSR
-704 GYNAYNPDS
+704 PDNYFWL
-713 EWNNG
+713 EK
-718 LAAYIKK
+718 LE
-725 TDTATLDS
+725 TATPDS
-733 AIMVSSRNEVDLVM
+733 AICISTGSKANLAVCTGRMFDPARFFTIS
-747 GKDEGYR
+747 
-754 PYYFVRIPPSTADTT
+754 PSEADTT
-769 VTAYTQPGVRT
+769 VTVYTQKTVRVN
-780 KFTYKG
+780 FSYKG
-786 ESLRKM
+786 GR
-792 KMALSR
+792 
-798 LDMFLGTERTR
+798 
-809 VVPGSYFTRYSCLNL
+809 VPGFERLNMCYGNEQTHIVPNSNFYRRSRMDL
-824 VPGHYTMEGEFYNEG
+824 EPGHYTMSGVVAYEDDATGEYVLT
-839 SEEYFPFAVT
+839 PFSIAFDV
-849 FTIEAGHPTTIE
+849 EANHPTTIE

-892 STPQSGLNIIKMT
+892 STPQPGLNIIKMT
-905 DGSVRKVIVK
+905 DGSVRKVIVR

>member
-9 RVLAATLLGLGCHT
+9 RVLATTLFGLGCHT

-71 NTLDLGSDYYNEEGS
+71 NTLDLGSDYYNNG
-86 SKDKYHKY
+86 KDSYHHY
-94 YSRELTL
+94 FSRELTL
-101 NADDGNGNAWW
+101 NADDGSGNAWW
-112 GNTNKIEFKFDN
+112 GNQNKTWLKFETV
-124 LRRYVSGRTD
+124 RRQVSGRAGQ
-134 HPIYYRIYSPHFS
+134 PIYYRIYSPHFN

-167 ELVQARRVT
+167 ELVQARRVA

-190 ILAPDLRIG
+190 ILAPDLRTGAYFNG
-199 TARYGFSGASVNM
+199 TTTRVNM

-281 NGELAS
+281 NGQLAS
-287 VYYKPQPGAKGKGNN
+287 VYYKLQPGAKRGR
-302 HGYGC
+302 GYCG
-307 YNLGGIFLN
+307 YNFGSNIFEP
-316 TLTAPDGTH
+316 TAPDGTH
-325 AAYVLP
+325 AAYALP
-331 GRHTFQLRMP
+331 GRQTFQLRMP
-341 TVQTT
+341 TVQTD

-372 PVSLSIAQSKPLRVT
+372 PVSLSIAKSKPLRVT

-414 QENKQM
+414 AENEKM
-420 SVECKE
+420 TVLCKE

-442 EGSTTYLSLA
+442 EGSTYPYLA

-459 QSDTIASVLSN
+459 QSDTIASVLSK
-470 QCSVYGLFGTPR
+470 QCCVYSYPGDPR
-482 TELTQDDFHF
+482 TEFSLTYNNFYDGDFNT
-492 DGAKLPPFSK
+492 LPAFSQ
-502 LHPVKFI
+502 LHPVKFV
-509 VPCHLLQQGEKIYI
+509 VPCHQFQTGRVLNLFGKY
-523 HGQFG
+523 GQA
-528 DDWYST
+528 D
-534 RCSAFATHHEGCAK
+534 RVAELAEHHDGCAK
-548 SLNPGTA
+548 QLHYASADPI
-555 TPVPYDTLTVIL
+555 PYDTITIML
-567 PEGNHEWYVCKNFTP
+567 PEGK
-582 YDSANIHTFTL
+582 YDWVMQKDADEANDAPHHSFTL
-593 ANTDTLTQTIYDRE
+593 GATDTLVQRLQPTD
-607 FTMLRVSDFDSDRI
+607 FTLLRVNCLGVDSI
-621 YVYTN
+621 YVYN
-626 NAPATHLYKRYKVDG
+626 KVPEYQWYSLSKLTKG
-641 SRHNQVHYAIERI
+641 RMYYVREAI
-654 PLHPG
+654 PLSPG
-659 YNDYTVSYRQIKIQK
+659 YNERTITWREAKLQK
-674 DTLAGVDYGIE
+674 DTLYSLSYWLE
-685 TPRDYY
+685 
-691 DDPQSPEYVPHFN
+691 DPVIWLDEDFSFYTSYTIFSRP
-704 GYNAYNPDS
+704 
-713 EWNNG
+713 NNY
-718 LAAYIKK
+718 LRLEKLE
-725 TDTATLDS
+725 TATPDS
-733 AIMVSSRNEVDLVM
+733 AICISTGSKANLAVWSGGTFAPARFITIN
-747 GKDEGYR
+747 
-754 PYYFVRIPPSTADTT
+754 PSEADTT
-769 VTAYTQPGVRT
+769 VTVYTQKTVRVN
-780 KFTYKG
+780 FSYKG
-786 ESLRKM
+786 GR
-792 KMALSR
+792 
-798 LDMFLGTERTR
+798 
-809 VVPGSYFTRYSCLNL
+809 VPGFERLNMCYGNEQTHIVPNSNFYRRSRMDL
-824 VPGHYTMEGEFYNEG
+824 EPGHYTMSGVVSYEDDATGEYVTT
-839 SEEYFPFAVT
+839 PFSIA
-849 FTIEAGHPTTIE
+849 FDIEANTPTTIE
-861 LCPDPTAVAAAPADS
+861 LCPDPTAIAAAPADS

-892 STPQSGLNIIKMT
+892 STSQPGLNIIKMT

>member
-1 MKIANHLS
+1 MKITNYLS

-23 AALHAQNIMLHLDAP
+23 AALHAQNIMLRLDAP

-53 KITFSNSK
+53 KITFSNSS

-71 NTLDLGSDYYNEEGS
+71 NTLDFGSDYYNDGNS
-86 SKDKYHKY
+86 STDRVHKY

-101 NADDGNGNAWW
+101 NADDGSGSAWW
-112 GNTNKIEFKFDN
+112 GNQNKAWLSLKEV
-124 LRRYVSGRTD
+124 RRRVSGRTGQ
-134 HPIYYRIYSPHFS
+134 PIYYRIYSPHFS

-152 QIDPTDAEEVTLHHT
+152 QIDPTDAEDVTLHHT
-167 ELVQARRVT
+167 ELTQARRVA

-190 ILAPDLRIG
+190 ILAPDLRTG
-199 TARYGFSGASVNM
+199 TCNGFRAYDPNM
-212 HDLTEPFARYAY
+212 QDLTEPFARYAN
-224 KGDTLRYLVAPNSDE
+224 KGDTLRYLVAPDSPE

-245 SIVVT
+245 SIVVA

-287 VYYKPQPGAKGKGNN
+287 VYYKPQPGAKGKGNY

-307 YNLGGIFLN
+307 YNLGGICLN

-325 AAYVLP
+325 AAYALP
-331 GRHTFQLRMP
+331 GRQTFQLRLP

-420 SVECKE
+420 YVACKE

-442 EGSTTYLSLA
+442 EGSTYPYLA
-452 LNAQYGA
+452 LNAQYGV
-459 QSDTIASVLSN
+459 QSDTIASVLSK

-509 VPCHLLQQGEKIYI
+509 VPCHLLQQGEKPYI
-523 HGQFG
+523 DGQFG

-593 ANTDTLTQTIYDRE
+593 GATDTLTQTIYDRE
-607 FTMLRVSDFDSDRI
+607 FALLRVNCLGTDSI
-621 YVYTN
+621 YVYSNIPEYHRYRLSKLTKGR
-626 NAPATHLYKRYKVDG
+626 LY
-641 SRHNQVHYAIERI
+641 YADEEI
-654 PLHPG
+654 PLNPG
-659 YNDYTVSYRQIKIQK
+659 YNERTITWREAKLQK
-674 DTLAGVDYGIE
+674 DTLRGMSYWLEAPITYLDEDGS
-685 TPRDYY
+685 YY
-691 DDPQSPEYVPHFN
+691 TSYTGFSRADNYLVLEKL
-704 GYNAYNPDS
+704 
-713 EWNNG
+713 E
-718 LAAYIKK
+718 
-725 TDTATLDS
+725 TATPDS
-733 AIMVSSRNEVDLVM
+733 AICISTGSKANLAVWSSGAYATARFITIN
-747 GKDEGYR
+747 
-754 PYYFVRIPPSTADTT
+754 PSEADTT
-769 VTAYTQPGVRT
+769 IAVYTQGYVRVN
-780 KFTYKG
+780 FSYKG
-786 ESLRKM
+786 GR
-792 KMALSR
+792 
-798 LDMFLGTERTR
+798 
-809 VVPGSYFTRYSCLNL
+809 VPGFERLNMCYGNEQTRIVPHSRFYYRSLMDL
-824 VPGHYTMEGEFYNEG
+824 EPGHYTMSGIVAYEDDNTGEYVTT
-839 SEEYFPFAVT
+839 PFSIA
-849 FTIEAGHPTTIE
+849 FDIEANTPTTIE
-861 LCPDPTAVAAAPADS
+861 LCPDPTAIAAATANS

-892 STPQSGLNIIKMT
+892 STPQPGLNIIKMT
-905 DGSVRKVIVK
+905 DGTVRKVIVK

>member
-9 RVLAATLLGLGCHT
+9 RVLAAALFGLGCHT

-71 NTLDLGSDYYNEEGS
+71 NTLDFGSDYYNNG
-86 SKDKYHKY
+86 KDSYHHY
-94 YSRELTL
+94 FSRELTL
-101 NADDGNGNAWW
+101 NADDGSGSAWW
-112 GNTNKIEFKFDN
+112 GNTNKVWLKFETV
-124 LRRYVSGRTD
+124 RRQVSGRAGQ
-134 HPIYYRIYSPHFS
+134 PIYYRIYSPHFS

-281 NGELAS
+281 NGQLAS
-287 VYYKPQPGAKGKGNN
+287 AYYKLQPGFKSDTGSR
-302 HGYGC
+302 GYGD
-307 YNLGGIFLN
+307 YNFGGNIFEP
-316 TLTAPDGTH
+316 TAPDGTH
-325 AAYVLP
+325 AAYALP
-331 GRHTFQLRMP
+331 GRQTFQLRMP

-414 QENKQM
+414 ADDTKM

-426 VSRQIKGNDLV
+426 VSRQVKGNDLV

-442 EGSTTYLSLA
+442 EGSTWPILA

-459 QSDTIASVLSN
+459 QSDTIASVLSTY
-470 QCSVYGLFGTPR
+470 CSLYSDPFDPR
-482 TELTQDDFHF
+482 TEFSLTLKNFH
-492 DGAKLPPFSK
+492 LPPFSK

-509 VPCHLLQQGEKIYI
+509 VPCHLLQQGEELYI
-523 HGQFG
+523 HGQLSG
-528 DDWYST
+528 AEDW
-534 RCSAFATHHEGCAK
+534 RCSTFATHHEGCAK
-548 SLNPGTA
+548 SLQPGTA

-567 PEGNHEWYVCKNFTP
+567 PEGNHEWYVSKEGAKL
-582 YDSANIHTFTL
+582 DSANIHTFTL
-593 ANTDTLTQTIYDRE
+593 GATDTLTQTIYDRE
-607 FTMLRVSDFDSDRI
+607 FALLRVNCLGVDSI
-621 YVYTN
+621 YVYN
-626 NAPATHLYKRYKVDG
+626 NVPKYQWYSLSKLTKGRMY
-641 SRHNQVHYAIERI
+641 YADEAI
-654 PLHPG
+654 PLNPG
-659 YNDYTVSYRQIKIQK
+659 YNERTITWREAKLQK
-674 DTLAGVDYGIE
+674 DTLYSLSYWLEAPVIWVDEDGS
-685 TPRDYY
+685 YY
-691 DDPQSPEYVPHFN
+691 TSYASFSRP
-704 GYNAYNPDS
+704 
-713 EWNNG
+713 NNN
-718 LAAYIKK
+718 LWLEKLE
-725 TDTATLDS
+725 TATPDS
-733 AIMVSSRNEVDLVM
+733 AICISTGSKANLAVWPIRTFDPARFITIN
-747 GKDEGYR
+747 
-754 PYYFVRIPPSTADTT
+754 PSEADTT
-769 VTAYTQPGVRT
+769 MTVYTQKTVRVN
-780 KFTYKG
+780 FSYKG
-786 ESLRKM
+786 
-792 KMALSR
+792 
-798 LDMFLGTERTR
+798 GI
-809 VVPGSYFTRYSCLNL
+809 VPGFERLNMCYGNEQTHIVPNSNFYRRSRMDL
-824 VPGHYTMEGEFYNEG
+824 EPGHYTMSGVVAYEDDNTGFYITT
-839 SEEYFPFAVT
+839 PFSIA
-849 FTIEAGHPTTIE
+849 FDIEANHPTTIE
-861 LCPDPTAVAAAPADS
+861 LCPAPTAVAAAPANS
-876 APAKAAA
+876 TPAKAAA

-892 STPQSGLNIIKMT
+892 STPQPGLNIIKMT
-905 DGSVRKVIVK
+905 DGTVRKVIVK

>member
-61 DFFDTSLYAA
+61 DFFDTSRYAA
-71 NTLDLGSDYYNEEGS
+71 NTLDFGSDYYNNGRDS
-86 SKDKYHKY
+86 YHHY
-94 YSRELTL
+94 FSRELTL

-112 GNTNKIEFKFDN
+112 GNTNKVWLNYETV
-124 LRRYVSGRTD
+124 RRQVSGRTGQ
-134 HPIYYRIYSPHFS
+134 PIYYRIYNPHFS

-152 QIDPTDAEEVTLHHT
+152 QIDPTDADEVTLHHT
-167 ELVQARRVT
+167 ELTQARRVA
-176 FMPPVGRDG
+176 FMPPVDRDG
-185 NAVPA
+185 NAVSA
-190 ILAPDLRIG
+190 IFAPDLRTGAYYNG
-199 TARYGFSGASVNM
+199 TTTRVNM

-224 KGDTLRYLVAPNSDE
+224 KGDTLRYLVAPESSE

-281 NGELAS
+281 NGQLAS
-287 VYYKPQPGAKGKGNN
+287 VYYKLQPGAKRGRGYCGYNFGGNM
-302 HGYGC
+302 
-307 YNLGGIFLN
+307 FK
-316 TLTAPDGTH
+316 LTAPDGTH
-325 AAYVLP
+325 AAYALP
-331 GRHTFQLRMP
+331 GRQTFQLKWP
-341 TVQTT
+341 TVQTD
-346 DPDFLMPYNADLGYI
+346 DPDFLMPCNAAQGYI

-402 SAHTYVN
+402 SAHTYVS

-414 QENKQM
+414 AEDTKM
-420 SVECKE
+420 PVLCKE

-452 LNAQYGA
+452 LSAQYGA

-470 QCSVYGLFGTPR
+470 QCNVYDYKNDPR

-509 VPCHLLQQGEKIYI
+509 VPCHLLQQGEKLYI

-534 RCSAFATHHEGCAK
+534 RCSTFATHHEGCAK
-548 SLNPGTA
+548 SLKPGTA
-555 TPVPYDTLTVIL
+555 TPMPYDTLTVIL
-567 PEGNHEWYVCKNFTP
+567 PEGNHEWYVCKEKEGTRP
-582 YDSANIHTFTL
+582 DSAYLHTFTL
-593 ANTDTLTQTIYDRE
+593 VNTDTLTQTIYDRE
-607 FTMLRVSDFDSDRI
+607 FTMLRVSDFDSDSI

-626 NAPATHLYKRYKVDG
+626 NVPATHLYKRYELDWRG
-641 SRHNQVHYAIERI
+641 DNQVHYALDEI

-674 DTLAGVDYGIE
+674 DTLANVGYNVE
-685 TPRDYY
+685 TPVYY
-691 DDPQSPEYVPHFN
+691 DDPHLNNYT
-704 GYNAYNPDS
+704 AYRKSGFANH
-713 EWNNG
+713 
-718 LAAYIKK
+718 IKK
-725 TDTATLDS
+725 NDTATLDS
-733 AIMVSSRNEVDLVM
+733 AIMVSSRSEVDLVM
-747 GKDEGYR
+747 KTSVTSGSR
-754 PYYFVRIPPSTADTT
+754 SVPCYFVHIAPSAADTT
-769 VTAYTQPGVRT
+769 VTAYTQPVVPT
-780 KFTYKG
+780 EFTYKG
-786 ESLRKM
+786 GLPRDFGK
-792 KMALSR
+792 LSK
-798 LDMFLGTERTR
+798 LDMFIGPERTR
-809 VVPGSYFTRYSCLNL
+809 VVPFASFSGFLYL
-824 VPGHYTMEGEFYNEG
+824 VPGHYTMEGELYNEEN
-839 SEEYFPFAVT
+839 EEYLPFAVT

-861 LCPDPTAVAAAPADS
+861 LCPDPTAVAAAPANS

-892 STPQSGLNIIKMT
+892 STPQPGLNIIKMT

>member
-1 MKIANHLS
+1 MKLTNHLS

-53 KITFSNSK
+53 KITFSNSS

-71 NTLDLGSDYYNEEGS
+71 NTLDFGSDYYNDGNS
-86 SKDKYHKY
+86 STDRVHKY

-112 GNTNKIEFKFDN
+112 GNTNKFEFNFDN
-124 LRRYVSGRTD
+124 LRRRVSGRTGQ
-134 HPIYYRIYSPHFS
+134 PIYYRIYSPHFS

-167 ELVQARRVT
+167 ELVQARRVA

-190 ILAPDLRIG
+190 ILAPDLRTG
-199 TARYGFSGASVNM
+199 ACRNSSSGRVNM
-212 HDLTEPFARYAY
+212 HDLTEPFARYVY
-224 KGDTLRYLVAPNSDE
+224 KGDTLRYLVAPESSE

-272 SQGQLCPVT
+272 SQGQLCPVS
-281 NGELAS
+281 NGQLAS
-287 VYYKPQPGAKGKGNN
+287 VYYSSKRGR
-302 HGYGC
+302 GYGD
-307 YNLGGIFLN
+307 YNFGGIQFK
-316 TLTAPDGTH
+316 LTAPDGTH
-325 AAYVLP
+325 AAYALP
-331 GRHTFQLRMP
+331 GRQTFQLYGP

-346 DPDFLMPYNADLGYI
+346 DPDFLMPYNADRGYI

-372 PVSLSIAQSKPLRVT
+372 PVNLSLAKSKPLRVT

-414 QENKQM
+414 ADDTKM

-426 VSRQIKGNDLV
+426 VSRQVKGNDLV

-442 EGSTTYLSLA
+442 EGSTWPILA

-459 QSDTIASVLSN
+459 QSDTIASVLSTY
-470 QCSVYGLFGTPR
+470 CSLYSDPFDPR
-482 TELTQDDFHF
+482 TEFSLTLKNFH
-492 DGAKLPPFSK
+492 LPPFSK

-509 VPCHLLQQGEKIYI
+509 VPCHLLQQGEELYI
-523 HGQFG
+523 HGQLSG
-528 DDWYST
+528 AEDW
-534 RCSAFATHHEGCAK
+534 RCSTFATHHEGCAK

-555 TPVPYDTLTVIL
+555 TPVPHDTLTVIL
-567 PEGNHEWYVCKNFTP
+567 PEGNHEWCVGKKDEKL
-582 YDSANIHTFTL
+582 DSANIHTFTL
-593 ANTDTLTQTIYDRE
+593 GATDTLTQTIYDRE
-607 FTMLRVSDFDSDRI
+607 FALLRVNCLGVDSI
-621 YVYTN
+621 YVYN
-626 NAPATHLYKRYKVDG
+626 NVPKYQWYSLSKLTKGRMY
-641 SRHNQVHYAIERI
+641 YADEAI
-654 PLHPG
+654 PLNPG
-659 YNDYTVSYRQIKIQK
+659 YNERTITWREAKLQK
-674 DTLAGVDYGIE
+674 DTLYSLSYWLEAPVIWVDEDGS
-685 TPRDYY
+685 YY
-691 DDPQSPEYVPHFN
+691 TSYASFSRP
-704 GYNAYNPDS
+704 
-713 EWNNG
+713 NNYFW
-718 LAAYIKK
+718 LEKLE
-725 TDTATLDS
+725 TATPDS
-733 AIMVSSRNEVDLVM
+733 AICISTGSKANLAVCTGRMFDPARFFTIS
-747 GKDEGYR
+747 
-754 PYYFVRIPPSTADTT
+754 PSEADTT
-769 VTAYTQPGVRT
+769 VTVYTQKTVRVN
-780 KFTYKG
+780 FSYKG
-786 ESLRKM
+786 GR
-792 KMALSR
+792 
-798 LDMFLGTERTR
+798 
-809 VVPGSYFTRYSCLNL
+809 VPGFERLNMCYGNEQTHIVPNSNFYRRSRMDL
-824 VPGHYTMEGEFYNEG
+824 EPGHYTMSGVVAYEDDNTGEYVCT
-839 SEEYFPFAVT
+839 PFSIA
-849 FTIEAGHPTTIE
+849 FDIEANTPTTIE

-905 DGSVRKVIVK
+905 DGTVRKVIVK

>member
-1 MKIANHLS
+1 MKLTNHLR
-9 RVLAATLLGLGCHT
+9 RVLAATLFGLGCHT
-23 AALHAQNIMLHLDAP
+23 AALHAQNIMLRIDAP
-38 QGIDAQTLAADIGTL
+38 QGTDAQTLAADIGTL

-71 NTLDLGSDYYNEEGS
+71 NTLDLGSNYYYEGNS

-134 HPIYYRIYSPHFS
+134 QPIYYRIYSPHFS

-167 ELVQARRVT
+167 ELTQARRVA

-281 NGELAS
+281 NGWLAS
-287 VYYKPQPGAKGKGNN
+287 VYYKLQPGFKSDTGFR
-302 HGYGC
+302 GYGD
-307 YNLGGIFLN
+307 YNFGGNIFEP
-316 TLTAPDGTH
+316 TAPDGTH
-325 AAYVLP
+325 AAYALP
-331 GRHTFQLRMP
+331 GRQTFQLCRP

-346 DPDFLMPYNADLGYI
+346 DPDFLMPYNADGGYI

-372 PVSLSIAQSKPLRVT
+372 PVSLSLAKSKPLRVT

-402 SAHTYVN
+402 SAHTYVD

-420 SVECKE
+420 SVACKE
-426 VSRQIKGNDLV
+426 VSRQIKGSDLV

-442 EGSTTYLSLA
+442 EGSTYPYLA

-459 QSDTIASVLSN
+459 QSDTIASVLSK
-470 QCSVYGLFGTPR
+470 QCCLYSYPGDPR
-482 TELTQDDFHF
+482 TEFSLTYNNFYDGDFNT
-492 DGAKLPPFSK
+492 LPAFSQ
-502 LHPVKFI
+502 LHPVKFV
-509 VPCHLLQQGEKIYI
+509 VPCHQFQTGRMLNLIGKY
-523 HGQFG
+523 GQ
-528 DDWYST
+528 DD
-534 RCSAFATHHEGCAK
+534 RVAELAEHHDGCAK
-548 SLNPGTA
+548 QLHYASADPI
-555 TPVPYDTLTVIL
+555 PYDTITIIL
-567 PEGNHEWYVCKNFTP
+567 PEGK
-582 YDSANIHTFTL
+582 YDWVMQKDADEANDAPHHSFTL
-593 ANTDTLTQTIYDRE
+593 GATDTLVQRLQPTD
-607 FTMLRVSDFDSDRI
+607 FALLRVNCLGADSI
-621 YVYTN
+621 YVYN
-626 NAPATHLYKRYKVDG
+626 KVPAWHHYCQSKFTKRRMY
-641 SRHNQVHYAIERI
+641 YADEGI
-654 PLHPG
+654 PLRPG
-659 YNDYTVSYRQIKIQK
+659 YNERIITWREAKLQK
-674 DTLAGVDYGIE
+674 DTLYAVACWLEAPITYVDEDGS
-685 TPRDYY
+685 YY
-691 DDPQSPEYVPHFN
+691 TSYTYFSH
-704 GYNAYNPDS
+704 PDNYLS
-713 EWNNG
+713 LEK
-718 LAAYIKK
+718 LQ
-725 TDTATLDS
+725 TATPDS
-733 AIMVSSRNEVDLVM
+733 AICISTGSRVNLAVYTRGAFDPA
-747 GKDEGYR
+747 R
-754 PYYFVRIPPSTADTT
+754 FITINPSEADTT
-769 VTAYTQPGVRT
+769 VTVYTQKTVRVN
-780 KFTYKG
+780 FFYKG
-786 ESLRKM
+786 
-792 KMALSR
+792 
-798 LDMFLGTERTR
+798 GI
-809 VVPGSYFTRYSCLNL
+809 VPGFERLNMCYGNEQTHIVPHSRFDRRSRMDL
-824 VPGHYTMEGEFYNEG
+824 EPGHYTMSGVVAYEDDNTGY
-839 SEEYFPFAVT
+839 YVTTPFSIA
-849 FTIEAGHPTTIE
+849 FDIEANHPTTIE
-861 LCPDPTAVAAAPADS
+861 LCPDPTAIAATTADS

-892 STPQSGLNIIKMT
+892 STPQPGLNIIKMT

>member
-1 MKIANHLS
+1 MKITNHLS
-9 RVLAATLLGLGCHT
+9 RVLAAALLGLGCHT

-71 NTLDLGSDYYNEEGS
+71 NTLDFGSDYYNEGNS
-86 SKDKYHKY
+86 STDRVHKY

-124 LRRYVSGRTD
+124 LRLRVSGRTGQ
-134 HPIYYRIYSPHFS
+134 PIYYRIYSPHFS

-167 ELVQARRVT
+167 ELVQARRVA

-199 TARYGFSGASVNM
+199 TARYGFRGALVNM

-224 KGDTLRYLVAPNSDE
+224 KGDTLRYLVAPNSSE

-281 NGELAS
+281 NGQLAS
-287 VYYKPQPGAKGKGNN
+287 AYYKLQPGFKSDTGFR
-302 HGYGC
+302 GYGD
-307 YNLGGIFLN
+307 YNFGGNIFEP
-316 TLTAPDGTH
+316 TAPDGTH
-325 AAYVLP
+325 AAYALP
-331 GRHTFQLRMP
+331 GRQTFQLRMP

-346 DPDFLMPYNADLGYI
+346 DPEFLMPYNADGGYI

-372 PVSLSIAQSKPLRVT
+372 PVSLSIAKSKPLRVT

-414 QENKQM
+414 AENEKM
-420 SVECKE
+420 TVLCKE

-437 VTTLV
+437 VTTLI
-442 EGSTTYLSLA
+442 EGSTYPYLA

-459 QSDTIASVLSN
+459 QSDTIASVLSK
-470 QCSVYGLFGTPR
+470 QCCLYSYPGDPR
-482 TELTQDDFHF
+482 TEFSLTYNNFYDGDFNT
-492 DGAKLPPFSK
+492 LPAFSQ
-502 LHPVKFI
+502 LHPVKFV
-509 VPCHLLQQGEKIYI
+509 VPCHQFQTGRMLNLFGKY
-523 HGQFG
+523 GQA
-528 DDWYST
+528 D
-534 RCSAFATHHEGCAK
+534 RVAELAEHHDGCAK
-548 SLNPGTA
+548 QLHYASADPI
-555 TPVPYDTLTVIL
+555 PYDTITIML
-567 PEGNHEWYVCKNFTP
+567 PEGK
-582 YDSANIHTFTL
+582 YDWVMQKDADEANVAPHHSFTL
-593 ANTDTLTQTIYDRE
+593 GATDTLVQRLQPTD
-607 FTMLRVSDFDSDRI
+607 FALLRVNCLGADSI
-621 YVYTN
+621 YVYN
-626 NAPATHLYKRYKVDG
+626 KVPEYQWYSLSKLTKG
-641 SRHNQVHYAIERI
+641 CMYYVREAI
-654 PLHPG
+654 PLSPG
-659 YNDYTVSYRQIKIQK
+659 YNERTITWREAKLQK
-674 DTLAGVDYGIE
+674 DTLYSLSYWLE
-685 TPRDYY
+685 
-691 DDPQSPEYVPHFN
+691 DPVIWLDEDFSFYTSYTIFSRP
-704 GYNAYNPDS
+704 
-713 EWNNG
+713 NNY
-718 LAAYIKK
+718 LRLEKLE
-725 TDTATLDS
+725 TATPDS
-733 AIMVSSRNEVDLVM
+733 AICISTGSKANLAVWSGGTFAPARFFTIS
-747 GKDEGYR
+747 
-754 PYYFVRIPPSTADTT
+754 PSEADTT
-769 VTAYTQPGVRT
+769 VTVYTQKTVRVN
-780 KFTYKG
+780 FSYKG
-786 ESLRKM
+786 GR
-792 KMALSR
+792 
-798 LDMFLGTERTR
+798 
-809 VVPGSYFTRYSCLNL
+809 VPGFERLNMCYGNEQTHIVPNSNFYRRSRMDL
-824 VPGHYTMEGEFYNEG
+824 EPGHYTMSGVVSYEDDATGEYVTT
-839 SEEYFPFAVT
+839 PFSIA
-849 FTIEAGHPTTIE
+849 FDIEANTPTTIE
-861 LCPDPTAVAAAPADS
+861 LCPDPTAIAAAPADS

-892 STPQSGLNIIKMT
+892 STSQPGLNIIKMT

>member
-1 MKIANHLS
+1 MKITNHLR
-9 RVLAATLLGLGCHT
+9 RVLAATLFGLGCHT
-23 AALHAQNIMLHLDAP
+23 AALHAQNIMLRLDAP
-38 QGIDAQTLAADIGTL
+38 QGIDAQTLATDIGTL

-71 NTLDLGSDYYNEEGS
+71 NTLDLGSNYYYDRNS

-112 GNTNKIEFKFDN
+112 GNQNKAWLSLKEVRF
-124 LRRYVSGRTD
+124 LVSGRTGQ
-134 HPIYYRIYSPHFS
+134 PIYYRIYSPHFN

-281 NGELAS
+281 NGQLAS
-287 VYYKPQPGAKGKGNN
+287 AYYKLQPGFKSDTGSR
-302 HGYGC
+302 GYGD
-307 YNLGGIFLN
+307 YNFGGNIFEP
-316 TLTAPDGTH
+316 TAPDGTH
-325 AAYVLP
+325 AAYALP
-331 GRHTFQLRMP
+331 GRQTFQLRMP

-346 DPDFLMPYNADLGYI
+346 DPDFLMPYNADGGYI

-372 PVSLSIAQSKPLRVT
+372 AVNLSIAQSKPLRVT

-402 SAHTYVN
+402 SALTYVN

-414 QENKQM
+414 ADDTKM

-442 EGSTTYLSLA
+442 EGSTYPYLA

-459 QSDTIASVLSN
+459 QSDTIASVLSK
-470 QCSVYGLFGTPR
+470 QCCLYSYPGDPR
-482 TELTQDDFHF
+482 TEFSLTYKNFY
-492 DGAKLPPFSK
+492 DGDLKTLPAFSQ
-502 LHPVKFI
+502 LHPVKFV
-509 VPCHLLQQGEKIYI
+509 VPCHQFQTGRVLNLFGTYNQGYIGDLL
-523 HGQFG
+523 
-528 DDWYST
+528 S
-534 RCSAFATHHEGCAK
+534 HHNGCAK
-548 SLNPGTA
+548 QLQPGSA
-555 TPVPYDTLTVIL
+555 APIPYDTITIIL
-567 PEGNHEWYVCKNFTP
+567 PEGE
-582 YDSANIHTFTL
+582 YDWVMQKDLDEYNSAPHHAFTL
-593 ANTDTLTQTIYDRE
+593 ANTDTLVQRLQPTD
-607 FTMLRVSDFDSDRI
+607 FALLRVSSLGADSI
-621 YVYTN
+621 YVYNNVPASHRYRQSKLDRQNKYDYTN
-626 NAPATHLYKRYKVDG
+626 GRLY
-641 SRHNQVHYAIERI
+641 YADEEI
-654 PLHPG
+654 PLSPG
-659 YNDYTVSYRQIKIQK
+659 YNERTITWREAKLQK
-674 DTLAGVDYGIE
+674 DTLRGMSYWLEAPITYLDEDGS
-685 TPRDYY
+685 YY
-691 DDPQSPEYVPHFN
+691 TSYTGFSRADNYLVLEKL
-704 GYNAYNPDS
+704 
-713 EWNNG
+713 E
-718 LAAYIKK
+718 
-725 TDTATLDS
+725 TATPDS
-733 AIMVSSRNEVDLVM
+733 AICISTGSKANLAVWSS
-747 GKDEGYR
+747 G
-754 PYYFVRIPPSTADTT
+754 PYATARFITINPSEADTT
-769 VTAYTQPGVRT
+769 IAVYTQGYVRVN
-780 KFTYKG
+780 FSYKG
-786 ESLRKM
+786 
-792 KMALSR
+792 
-798 LDMFLGTERTR
+798 GP
-809 VVPGSYFTRYSCLNL
+809 VPGFDRLNMCYGNEQTHIVPHSRFYYRSRMDL
-824 VPGHYTMEGEFYNEG
+824 EPGHYTMSGVVAYDDDNTGEYVTT
-839 SEEYFPFAVT
+839 PFSIA
-849 FTIEAGHPTTIE
+849 FDIEAGHPTTIE
-861 LCPDPTAVAAAPADS
+861 LCPDPTAVAAVPANS

-892 STPQSGLNIIKMT
+892 STPQPGLNIIKMT
-905 DGSVRKVIVK
+905 DGTVRKVIVK

>member
-1 MKIANHLS
+1 MKITNHLR

-71 NTLDLGSDYYNEEGS
+71 NTLDFGSDYYNEGGS

-134 HPIYYRIYSPHFS
+134 QPIYYRIYSPHFS

-167 ELVQARRVT
+167 ELTQARRVA

-199 TARYGFSGASVNM
+199 TCNGFRGYNPNM
-212 HDLTEPFARYAY
+212 QDLTEPFARYVY
-224 KGDTLRYLVAPNSDE
+224 KGDTLRYLMAPTSGE

-281 NGELAS
+281 NGWLAS
-287 VYYKPQPGAKGKGNN
+287 VYYKPQPGAKGNGSY
-302 HGYGC
+302 HGYGL
-307 YNLGGIFLN
+307 YNLGGLSN
-316 TLTAPDGTH
+316 LTAPDGTH

-331 GRHTFQLRMP
+331 GQQTFQFCKP
-341 TVQTT
+341 TTVQTT
-346 DPDFLMPYNADLGYI
+346 DPDFLMPYNADGGYI

-372 PVSLSIAQSKPLRVT
+372 PVSLSLAKSKPLRVT

-420 SVECKE
+420 SVEYKE
-426 VSRQIKGNDLV
+426 VSRQVKGNDLV

-442 EGSTTYLSLA
+442 EGSTYPYLA

-459 QSDTIASVLSN
+459 QSDTIASVLSK
-470 QCSVYGLFGTPR
+470 QCCLYSYPGDPR
-482 TELTQDDFHF
+482 TEFSLTYKNFY
-492 DGAKLPPFSK
+492 DGNFNTLPAFSQ
-502 LHPVKFI
+502 LHPVKFV
-509 VPCHLLQQGEKIYI
+509 VPCHQFQTGRMLNLFGTYNQGYI
-523 HGQFG
+523 S
-528 DDWYST
+528 DLPS
-534 RCSAFATHHEGCAK
+534 HHNGCAK
-548 SLNPGTA
+548 QLQPGSA
-555 TPVPYDTLTVIL
+555 DPIPYDTITIIL
-567 PEGNHEWYVCKNFTP
+567 PEGE
-582 YDSANIHTFTL
+582 YDWVMQKDLDEYNSAPHYAFTL
-593 ANTDTLTQTIYDRE
+593 ANTDTLVQRLQPTD
-607 FTMLRVSDFDSDRI
+607 FALLRVNCLGADSI
-621 YVYTN
+621 YVYN
-626 NAPATHLYKRYKVDG
+626 NVPKYQWYSLSKLTKGRMY
-641 SRHNQVHYAIERI
+641 YADEAI
-654 PLHPG
+654 PLSPG
-659 YNDYTVSYRQIKIQK
+659 YNERTITWREAKLQK
-674 DTLAGVDYGIE
+674 DTLYSLSYWLEAPVIWVDEDGS
-685 TPRDYY
+685 YY
-691 DDPQSPEYVPHFN
+691 TSYASFSRP
-704 GYNAYNPDS
+704 
-713 EWNNG
+713 NNN
-718 LAAYIKK
+718 LWLEKLE
-725 TDTATLDS
+725 TATPDS
-733 AIMVSSRNEVDLVM
+733 AICISTGSKANLAVW
-747 GKDEGYR
+747 
-754 PYYFVRIPPSTADTT
+754 PVRTFDPARFITINPSEADTT
-769 VTAYTQPGVRT
+769 VTVYTQKTVRVN
-780 KFTYKG
+780 FSYKG
-786 ESLRKM
+786 GR
-792 KMALSR
+792 
-798 LDMFLGTERTR
+798 
-809 VVPGSYFTRYSCLNL
+809 VPGFERLNMCYGNEQTHI
-824 VPGHYTMEGEFYNEG
+824 VPNSNFYRRSRMDLEAGHYTMSGVVAYEDDNTGEYVCT
-839 SEEYFPFAVT
+839 PFSIA
-849 FTIEAGHPTTIE
+849 FDIEANTPTTIE
-861 LCPDPTAVAAAPADS
+861 ICPDPTAVAAATADS

-892 STPQSGLNIIKMT
+892 STPQPGLNIIKMT

>member
-71 NTLDLGSDYYNEEGS
+71 NTLDLGSDYYYDRNS

-124 LRRYVSGRTD
+124 LRRYVSGRTG

-152 QIDPTDAEEVTLHHT
+152 QIDPTDADEVTLHHT
-167 ELVQARRVT
+167 ELTQARRVT

-185 NAVPA
+185 NAVSA

-281 NGELAS
+281 NGQLAS
-287 VYYKPQPGAKGKGNN
+287 VYYKLQPGFKSDTGFR
-302 HGYGC
+302 GYGD
-307 YNLGGIFLN
+307 YNFGGNIFEP
-316 TLTAPDGTH
+316 TAPDGTH

-331 GRHTFQLRMP
+331 GQQAFQLRTP

-346 DPDFLMPYNADLGYI
+346 DPDFLMPYNADGGYI

-372 PVSLSIAQSKPLRVT
+372 PVSLSIAKSKPLRVT

-414 QENKQM
+414 AENEKM
-420 SVECKE
+420 TVLCKE

-442 EGSTTYLSLA
+442 EGSTYPYLA

-459 QSDTIASVLSN
+459 QSDTIASVLSK
-470 QCSVYGLFGTPR
+470 QCCLYSYPGDPR
-482 TELTQDDFHF
+482 TEFSLTYKNFY
-492 DGAKLPPFSK
+492 DGNFNTLPAFSQ
-502 LHPVKFI
+502 LHPVKFV
-509 VPCHLLQQGEKIYI
+509 VPCHQFQTGRMLNLFGTYNQGYI
-523 HGQFG
+523 S
-528 DDWYST
+528 DLPS
-534 RCSAFATHHEGCAK
+534 HHNGCAK
-548 SLNPGTA
+548 QLQPGSA
-555 TPVPYDTLTVIL
+555 DPIPYDTITIIL
-567 PEGNHEWYVCKNFTP
+567 PEGE
-582 YDSANIHTFTL
+582 YDWVMQKDLDEYNSAPHHAFTL
-593 ANTDTLTQTIYDRE
+593 ANTDTLVQRLQPTD
-607 FTMLRVSDFDSDRI
+607 FALLRVSCLGADSI
-621 YVYTN
+621 YVYNKVPAWHHYCQSKLDRQNKYDYTN
-626 NAPATHLYKRYKVDG
+626 GRLY
-641 SRHNQVHYAIERI
+641 YADEAI
-654 PLHPG
+654 PLSPG
-659 YNDYTVSYRQIKIQK
+659 YNERIITWREAKLQK
-674 DTLAGVDYGIE
+674 DTLRGMSYWLEAPITYLDEDGS
-685 TPRDYY
+685 YY
-691 DDPQSPEYVPHFN
+691 TSYTGFSRADNYLVLEKL
-704 GYNAYNPDS
+704 
-713 EWNNG
+713 E
-718 LAAYIKK
+718 
-725 TDTATLDS
+725 TATPDS
-733 AIMVSSRNEVDLVM
+733 AICISTGSKANLAVWSS
-747 GKDEGYR
+747 G
-754 PYYFVRIPPSTADTT
+754 PYATARFITINPSEADTT
-769 VTAYTQPGVRT
+769 IAVYTQGYVRVN
-780 KFTYKG
+780 FSYKG
-786 ESLRKM
+786 
-792 KMALSR
+792 
-798 LDMFLGTERTR
+798 GP
-809 VVPGSYFTRYSCLNL
+809 VPGFDRLNMCYGNEQTHIVPHSRFYYRSRMDL
-824 VPGHYTMEGEFYNEG
+824 EPGHYTMSGVVAYDDDNTGEYVTT
-839 SEEYFPFAVT
+839 PFSIA
-849 FTIEAGHPTTIE
+849 FDIEAGHPTTIE
-861 LCPDPTAVAAAPADS
+861 LCPDPTAVAAVPANS

-892 STPQSGLNIIKMT
+892 STPQPGLNIIKMT
-905 DGSVRKVIVK
+905 DGTVRKVIVK

>member
-1 MKIANHLS
+1 MKLTNHLR
-9 RVLAATLLGLGCHT
+9 RVLAATLFGLGCHT

-71 NTLDLGSDYYNEEGS
+71 NTLDFGSDYYNDGNS
-86 SKDKYHKY
+86 STDRVHKY
-94 YSRELTL
+94 YSRELTF

-124 LRRYVSGRTD
+124 LRRYVGVGTGQ
-134 HPIYYRIYSPHFS
+134 PIYYRIYNPHFS

-167 ELVQARRVT
+167 ELTQARRVA

-199 TARYGFSGASVNM
+199 TCNGFRGYAPNM
-212 HDLTEPFARYAY
+212 QDLTEPFARYAY
-224 KGDTLRYLVAPNSDE
+224 KGDTLRYLVVPNSSE

-245 SIVVT
+245 SIVVA

-263 VECRFYITD
+263 VECRFYIAD

-287 VYYKPQPGAKGKGNN
+287 VYYKPQPGAKGKGNY

-325 AAYVLP
+325 AAYALP
-331 GRHTFQLRMP
+331 GRQTFQLRMP

-414 QENKQM
+414 AENEKM
-420 SVECKE
+420 SVLCKE

-442 EGSTTYLSLA
+442 EGSTYPYLA

-509 VPCHLLQQGEKIYI
+509 VPCHLLQQGEKLYI

-593 ANTDTLTQTIYDRE
+593 GATDTLTQTIYDRE
-607 FTMLRVSDFDSDRI
+607 FALLSVNCLGTDSI
-621 YVYTN
+621 YVYN
-626 NAPATHLYKRYKVDG
+626 NVLEYHRYRLSKFTKGRLY
-641 SRHNQVHYAIERI
+641 YADEEI
-654 PLHPG
+654 PLSPG
-659 YNDYTVSYRQIKIQK
+659 YNERIITWREAKLQK
-674 DTLAGVDYGIE
+674 DTLYSLSYWLEAPITYVDEDGS
-685 TPRDYY
+685 YY
-691 DDPQSPEYVPHFN
+691 TSYHYFSR
-704 GYNAYNPDS
+704 PDNYFWL
-713 EWNNG
+713 EK
-718 LAAYIKK
+718 LE
-725 TDTATLDS
+725 TATPDS
-733 AIMVSSRNEVDLVM
+733 AICISTGSRANLAVWS
-747 GKDEGYR
+747 GGTFAPAR
-754 PYYFVRIPPSTADTT
+754 FFTISPSEADTT
-769 VTAYTQPGVRT
+769 VTVYTQKTVRVN
-780 KFTYKG
+780 FSYKG
-786 ESLRKM
+786 GR
-792 KMALSR
+792 
-798 LDMFLGTERTR
+798 
-809 VVPGSYFTRYSCLNL
+809 VPGFERLNMCYGNEQTHIVPNSNFYRRSRMDL
-824 VPGHYTMEGEFYNEG
+824 EPGHYTMSGVVAYEDDNTGEYVTT
-839 SEEYFPFAVT
+839 PFSIA
-849 FTIEAGHPTTIE
+849 FDIEANTPTTIE
-861 LCPDPTAVAAAPADS
+861 LCPAPTAVAAATADS

-883 CYAPDGRRI
+883 CYTPDGRRI
-892 STPQSGLNIIKMT
+892 STPQPGLNIIKMT